1 MQIDLTKKEF
11 RRLLDLA
18 AGLLAWLLQFLFLF
32 FAADSLVSLW
42 LLHRTGSTDC
52 LMWYCPPLQPRRQ
65 AQ

>member
-1 MQIDLTKKEF
+1 MQLELSKKEF

-18 AGLLAWLLQFLFLF
+18 AGLPAWLLQFLFLF

-52 LMWYCPPLQPRRQ
+52 LMWYRPSLQPRQQ